1 MHNQIRRIIQINI
14 KREKLEEKDYQ
25 ILTEI
30 LEELNFRGQLIIK
43 MSKQLALVTN
53 YLETEIGEEND
64 I

>member
-1 MHNQIRRIIQINI
+1 MHDQIRRIRQII
-14 KREKLEEKDYQ
+14 LKREKLEEKDYQ
-25 ILTEI
+25 ILNEI

>member
-1 MHNQIRRIIQINI
+1 MHDQIRRIRQII
-14 KREKLEEKDYQ
+14 LKRGKLEEKDYQ
-25 ILTEI
+25 ILNEI

>member
-1 MHNQIRRIIQINI
+1 MHDQIRRIRQII
-14 KREKLEEKDYQ
+14 LKREKLEEKDYQ

-53 YLETEIGEEND
+53 YLEAEIGEEND

>member
-1 MHNQIRRIIQINI
+1 MHDQIRRIRQII
-14 KREKLEEKDYQ
+14 LKRGKLEEKDYQ
-25 ILTEI
+25 ILNEI

-43 MSKQLALVTN
+43 ISKQLALVTN

>member
-1 MHNQIRRIIQINI
+1 MHDQIRRIRQII
-14 KREKLEEKDYQ
+14 LKREKLEEKDYQ

>member
-1 MHNQIRRIIQINI
+1 MHDQIRRIRQII
-14 KREKLEEKDYQ
+14 LKREKLEEKDYQ
-25 ILTEI
+25 ILNEI

-53 YLETEIGEEND
+53 YLEAEIGEEND